1 MPDDALIGYTGF
13 VGGALRRD
21 HPFAASFNS
30 RNIEEIRG
38 QSFDRVVCTGVPAV
52 KWLANKEPEQDWLG
66 ISRLI
71 DCLKEVSTK
80 SFTLISTIDV
90 YREPNGAT
98 ENDAPPLDG
107 LHSYGLHRLRLEA
120 FIADRFVRHTIVR
133 LPALFGPGLKKN
145 ALYDLIHR
153 NQTEKIVPNAAFQW
167 YPTRRLSQD
176 LDRID
181 AAGVELINITAEPVP
196 METIRTRFF
205 PEVAVGAPV
214 AMPPLYDLRSIHDT
228 LLGGRG
234 GYHLSTGQVLAEMA
248 DFVTGE
254 AAAS

>member
-1 MPDDALIGYTGF
+1 MADDALIGYTGF
-13 VGGALRRD
+13 VGGALLRD
-21 HPFAASFNS
+21 HPFAATFNS

-38 QSFDRVVCTGVPAV
+38 QSFDRVVCAGVSAV
-52 KWLANKEPEQDWLG
+52 KWLANKEPEQDWQG

-71 DCLKEVSTK
+71 DCLKEVSAK
-80 SFTLISTIDV
+80 SFVLISTIDV

-98 ENDAPPLDG
+98 ENDVPPLEG
-107 LHSYGLHRLRLEA
+107 LHPYGLHRLRLEA
-120 FIADRFVRHTIVR
+120 FIAERFARHTIVR

-153 NQTEKIVPNAAFQW
+153 NQPEKIVPNAAFQW

-196 METIRTRFF
+196 METIRRHFF

-214 AMPPLYDLRSIHDT
+214 ATPPLYDLRSIHDT

-234 GYHLSTGQVLAEMA
+234 GYHLSAGQVLAEMA
-248 DFVTGE
+248 DFVAGE
-254 AAAS
+254 ADGS